1 MYITTP
7 KNYTYYC
14 DKLYELYNSIIQS
27 GVLNTD
33 VKFVGIASHQIVLN
47 FD

>member
-1 MYITTP
+1 MYITTY

-14 DKLYELYNSIIQS
+14 DKLYELYNSVLQS
-27 GVLNTD
+27 DVLNTD
-33 VKFVGIASHQIVLN
+33 IKFIGIATYQIVLN